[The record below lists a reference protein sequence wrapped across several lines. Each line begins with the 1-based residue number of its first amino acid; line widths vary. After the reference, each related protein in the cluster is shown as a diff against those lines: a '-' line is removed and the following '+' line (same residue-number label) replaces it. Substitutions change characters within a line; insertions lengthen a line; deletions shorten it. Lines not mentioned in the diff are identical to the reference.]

1 MPRQQGPQFK
11 LQLAG
16 EFRWRVKRSA
26 ALIAHIVGARYWFPH
41 TIFSLA
47 LLADALHILKDA
59 FGIRMLRFWAHPNL
73 SALGVAEIHLAIGDL
88 FRLAISIA
96 MIVMSIGLALRSRLA
111 WLLTLVLLAAIVLLQ
126 VKHQVG
132 ASWWLYY
139 EIVLLAALLLTQRH
153 FSRTSVAAA
162 TLYALT
168 ATFMLL
174 FYGVFGAFYL
184 GADFRPA
191 IKSLGTAFYFTI
203 VTMTTVGYGDIVP
216 TTLEARMF
224 TVSVIVLG
232 ITVFA
237 TSLGAVITP
246 AISNSVQRIIK
257 QREKPMQRKEHFIVI
272 GATALAHNT
281 AQELQRRQLPVT
293 LILPSA
299 PQGGEL
305 EGTDTVI
312 GDATD
317 ANVLSRAGAE
327 QARAVL
333 AMRADDSENAFIIL
347 ALKEIETKAKLVA
360 AVNDMKNYKRVQ
372 RVQPDMI
379 VAPQILGG
387 ELLAMTLAGETI
399 PQDFVLQRLFTAS

>member
-1 MPRQQGPQFK
+1 MPKQRPPFK
-11 LQLAG
+11 LELAG
-16 EFRWRVKRSA
+16 EFRWKLKRSA
-26 ALIAHIVGARYWFPH
+26 ALLSRIVGARYWFPH
-41 TIFSLA
+41 TILSLA
-47 LLADALHILKDA
+47 LLASALHILKAA

-73 SALGVAEIHLAIGDL
+73 SALDITKIHLAIGDL

-96 MIVMSIGLALRSRLA
+96 LIVMSVGLALRSRLA

-126 VKHQVG
+126 VKHHGGV
-132 ASWWLYY
+132 SWWLYY
-139 EIVLLAALLLTQRH
+139 EAILLAALVLTQRH

-191 IKSLGTAFYFTI
+191 IKNLSTAFYFAI

-216 TTLEARMF
+216 QTLEARMF
-224 TVSVIVLG
+224 TISVIVLG

-246 AISNSVQRIIK
+246 TISNSVQRIIK
-257 QREKPMQRKEHFIVI
+257 QREKPMQRKDHFVVI
-272 GATALAHNT
+272 GATALAYNT

-299 PQGGEL
+299 PQGNEP

-312 GDATD
+312 GDASD
-317 ANVLSRAGAE
+317 VSILRRAGAE

-333 AMRADDSENAFIIL
+333 AMRDDDSENAFIVL